1 MERYVQMLDWRDGT
15 EMLSQIVLA
24 LKNQRVVGKHS
35 KLDGNV
41 VAERSAFDGNVVAE
55 RSKPDGLALVVRGNA
70 SCGAYAGPKFVAATN
85 DASTVRVVNA
95 GLGTTATQA
104 VHEIACSLGMASCRF
119 QLCCHAPPAAVE
131 AHQRLVRWYEER
143 LGRRGAEDEARALL
157 APVLTSGLEVLVDV
171 PYAILV
177 PELLASLGDEVV
189 VVNTVARD
197 AEEWAARRA
206 AKQGAD
212 PVCTCPPYY
221 ALLSCG
227 ALLETEG
234 AAQARRALAP
244 RYAAWQ
250 NFLRERYG
258 AHVRD
263 LHARR
268 DASFREMV
276 RALLRRAQARIV
288 AGRHSNSTRASK
300 PDA

>member
-1 MERYVQMLDWRDGT
+1 
-15 EMLSQIVLA
+15 
-24 LKNQRVVGKHS
+24 
-35 KLDGNV
+35 
-41 VAERSAFDGNVVAE
+41 
-55 RSKPDGLALVVRGNA
+55 
-70 SCGAYAGPKFVAATN
+70 
-85 DASTVRVVNA
+85 
-95 GLGTTATQA
+95 
-104 VHEIACSLGMASCRF
+104 MASCHFR
-119 QLCCHAPPAAVE
+119 LCCHAPPAA
-131 AHQRLVRWYEER
+131 LFRWYEEK

-157 APVLTSGLEVLVDV
+157 APVLTSGLEVLGDV

-244 RYAAWQ
+244 RYAAWRR
-250 NFLRERYG
+250 FLRERYG
-258 AHVRD
+258 ARVRD
-263 LHARR
+263 LDAWR
-268 DASFREMV
+268 DASFNKTVHE
-276 RALLRRAQARIV
+276 LLRRAPAR
-288 AGRHSNSTRASK
+288 GEL
-300 PDA
+300 PDTSRETVILD

>member
-1 MERYVQMLDWRDGT
+1 MR
-15 EMLSQIVLA
+15 
-24 LKNQRVVGKHS
+24 
-35 KLDGNV
+35 
-41 VAERSAFDGNVVAE
+41 
-55 RSKPDGLALVVRGNA
+55 
-70 SCGAYAGPKFVAATN
+70 FVNT
-85 DASTVRVVNA
+85 
-95 GLGTTATQA
+95 GLGTTATHA
-104 VHEIACSLGMASCRF
+104 VHEIACSLGMASCHFR
-119 QLCCHAPPAAVE
+119 LCCHAPPAAVE

-157 APVLTSGLEVLVDV
+157 APVLTSGLEVLGDV

-189 VVNTVARD
+189 VVNTVGD
-197 AEEWAARRA
+197 EEKWAERRA
-206 AKQGAD
+206 ARQGAD

-250 NFLRERYG
+250 RFLRERYG
-258 AHVRD
+258 ARVRD

-276 RALLRRAQARIV
+276 RELLRRAQARIV
-288 AGRHSNSTRASK
+288 AGKHSNTTRASK